1 MGAVQSD
8 LKSNIVQA
16 SSGDVAIPPTLTEFW
31 QTFWQRPETAEH
43 VFETITPSDL
53 RTMRDD
59 PKSFK
64 NFETLILT
72 LSLHLIHLRW
82 ADDSL
87 FEKDAA
93 AFIREALNCVR
104 TLTRVLPFVYE
115 CDRLSTWEQS
125 FFWEPTDKL
134 SQPTISRNI
143 PGESTTAETLDH
155 SASSSHRDPSKC
167 LGVELIDTLLDLA
180 FWSGFTLPI
189 NMNGKNGPTYGFWQ
203 SGIAYERRLETSKEF
218 ESRRTEIMQLLLVLE
233 SKCIYKPAN
242 AFTTFG
248 CEAIDFISNHH
259 DRKKVQYLLCSL
271 LNTVLKYQPD
281 ARYLSPSPRE
291 PLEANSN
298 GLNIVQRPLV
308 WAHEIIPLLWE
319 SLYSN
324 KYFRAFICETGRQF
338 ELTVFLLFYILDP
351 NKNVEGVKRVS
362 LLCVQTM
369 SENPEYA
376 ISLNKQFEGHD
387 NLPSFM
393 QIKNFHGS
401 YADYLFTWLLTLL
414 RPNKNGHLD
423 AMAAA
428 LVGIIVNVSPY
439 ISHLGRAT
447 SLKLIQLVDLY
458 TRNSLSTSVEMNA
471 MVLTHMVRAVNSMLE
486 EYKPGTEN
494 DNLLWAIW
502 KYGTTFEHLAD
513 LRMEVDPSFKQV
525 MEQIRESGITEP
537 TLCPDGTVLHPLIA
551 ASDIANLDKD
561 KAPRPRLGRGR
572 TWLELRDIYNPAT
585 SPVVPPVD
593 DMPPPNGDNVAEKQ
607 PSVSSR
613 AVGKQPEK
621 GKESAD
627 FEEEKARAL
636 TSPTTDM
643 EIVRTWVPQM
653 PLLTTLSLLLAL
665 QAWTAKLLE
674 DRGMEGSQ
682 EAVDGLGMDEVL
694 QPVRN
699 LGHISVETTTR
710 NIHTFPMTAPF
721 SEAYAAFYWGLVV
734 SQDLQHASTSGSG
747 IWSSTNVR
755 LFKIRAGEV
764 VPPSLLSPKGAVD
777 ALGESLVSGVQNL
790 ALKFRQQLNGGSEA

>member
-1 MGAVQSD
+1 
-8 LKSNIVQA
+8 
-16 SSGDVAIPPTLTEFW
+16 
-31 QTFWQRPETAEH
+31 
-43 VFETITPSDL
+43 
-53 RTMRDD
+53 
-59 PKSFK
+59 
-64 NFETLILT
+64 
-72 LSLHLIHLRW
+72 
-82 ADDSL
+82 
-87 FEKDAA
+87 
-93 AFIREALNCVR
+93 
-104 TLTRVLPFVYE
+104 
-115 CDRLSTWEQS
+115 
-125 FFWEPTDKL
+125 
-134 SQPTISRNI
+134 
-143 PGESTTAETLDH
+143 
-155 SASSSHRDPSKC
+155 
-167 LGVELIDTLLDLA
+167 
-180 FWSGFTLPI
+180 
-189 NMNGKNGPTYGFWQ
+189 
-203 SGIAYERRLETSKEF
+203 
-218 ESRRTEIMQLLLVLE
+218 
-233 SKCIYKPAN
+233 
-242 AFTTFG
+242 
-248 CEAIDFISNHH
+248 
-259 DRKKVQYLLCSL
+259 
-271 LNTVLKYQPD
+271 LKYQPD

-291 PLEANSN
+291 LHETHVRTCLHFLQVNLLNRTPWVESSAPPDNKFRDLFSHLHKATHLQFLADGILKILRQPLESNSN

-414 RPNKNGHLD
+414 RPKKNGHLD

-439 ISHLGRAT
+439 ISNLGRAT

-458 TRNSLSTSVEMNA
+458 TRNSLSTSVEINA

-486 EYKPGTEN
+486 EHKPGAEN

-513 LRMEVDPSFKQV
+513 LRMEVDSNFKQV
-525 MEQIRESGITEP
+525 LEQIREEGITEP
-537 TLCPDGTVLHPLIA
+537 ILCSDGTVLHPLIA
-551 ASDIANLDKD
+551 ADDIANLDKD

-585 SPVVPPVD
+585 SPV
-593 DMPPPNGDNVAEKQ
+593 MPPADATPSPNGEDVAEKR
-607 PSVSSR
+607 PSVSDR

-621 GKESAD
+621 SKDSAD
-627 FEEEKARAL
+627 FEEERARAL
-636 TSPTTDM
+636 TSPSTDM
-643 EIVRTWVPQM
+643 DMVRTWLPQM

-674 DRGMEGSQ
+674 ERDMEGSQ

-699 LGHISVETTTR
+699 CRICVETSTR

-764 VPPSLLSPKGAVD
+764 APPSLLSPKGAVD
-777 ALGESLVSGVQNL
+777 ALGESLVTGVQNL

>member
-1 MGAVQSD
+1 
-8 LKSNIVQA
+8 
-16 SSGDVAIPPTLTEFW
+16 
-31 QTFWQRPETAEH
+31 
-43 VFETITPSDL
+43 
-53 RTMRDD
+53 
-59 PKSFK
+59 
-64 NFETLILT
+64 
-72 LSLHLIHLRW
+72 
-82 ADDSL
+82 
-87 FEKDAA
+87 
-93 AFIREALNCVR
+93 
-104 TLTRVLPFVYE
+104 
-115 CDRLSTWEQS
+115 
-125 FFWEPTDKL
+125 
-134 SQPTISRNI
+134 
-143 PGESTTAETLDH
+143 
-155 SASSSHRDPSKC
+155 
-167 LGVELIDTLLDLA
+167 
-180 FWSGFTLPI
+180 
-189 NMNGKNGPTYGFWQ
+189 
-203 SGIAYERRLETSKEF
+203 
-218 ESRRTEIMQLLLVLE
+218 
-233 SKCIYKPAN
+233 
-242 AFTTFG
+242 
-248 CEAIDFISNHH
+248 
-259 DRKKVQYLLCSL
+259 
-271 LNTVLKYQPD
+271 
-281 ARYLSPSPRE
+281 
-291 PLEANSN
+291 
-298 GLNIVQRPLV
+298 
-308 WAHEIIPLLWE
+308 
-319 SLYSN
+319 
-324 KYFRAFICETGRQF
+324 
-338 ELTVFLLFYILDP
+338 
-351 NKNVEGVKRVS
+351 
-362 LLCVQTM
+362 
-369 SENPEYA
+369 
-376 ISLNKQFEGHD
+376 
-387 NLPSFM
+387 
-393 QIKNFHGS
+393 
-401 YADYLFTWLLTLL
+401 
-414 RPNKNGHLD
+414 
-423 AMAAA
+423 MAAA
-428 LVGIIVNVSPY
+428 LVGIIVNVSPC

-486 EYKPGTEN
+486 EYKPGTGSFQLTRWRINTDMSTIEN
-494 DNLLWAIW
+494 ENLLWAIW

-572 TWLELRDIYNPAT
+572 TWLELRDIYNPTT

-593 DMPPPNGDNVAEKQ
+593 DMPAPNGDNVAEKQ

-643 EIVRTWVPQM
+643 DIVRLHHQLSMICTNQGQVRTWVPQM

-674 DRGMEGSQ
+674 ERGMEGSQ